1 MAHDPRTA
9 LTNTSEAEL
18 SALLEQS
25 DLIADTDDVRDEM
38 YDWESVAYGQPK
50 NALPGLAPHA
60 AISFYQADIVAEEI
74 VIAITERPGT
84 SEPYVAWAGSP
95 EQAAEAFLPAT

>member
-1 MAHDPRTA
+1 MAHDPKTA

-25 DLIADTDDVRDEM
+25 DLIADTDDMHDDM

-50 NALPGLAPHA
+50 NALPGLPANTA
-60 AISFYQADIVAEEI
+60 LSFFQADIFTKEI
-74 VIAITERPGT
+74 VIAIAERPGT
-84 SEPYVAWAGSP
+84 NEPYVAWAGSP
-95 EQAAEAFLPAT
+95 EHAAKAFLPAA